1 MHAFEEVKQQINELV
16 RKELAPAQILRV
28 HVNEGLTS
36 FEEEPAYRIDVIFDG
51 ERPDGGKTGQLQLM
65 LDQHLWKIKDEH
77 YPIVTL
83 VRVENEA
90 KRHAPS

>member
-51 ERPDGGKTGQLQLM
+51 DRPGGGKTGYLNLALQ
-65 LDQHLWKIKDEH
+65 QHLWKIKDDH
-77 YPIVTL
+77 FPIVRCI
-83 VRVENEA
+83 RVENEA
-90 KRHAPS
+90 KYHAPS